1 MLVFPIRQR
10 QVKTMLIFRCTG
22 CEEVIIADDDE
33 DPDATCNRLMDHIAK
48 CQLATFDF
56 EATTEAARQTID
68 VIRSVIRDKLK
79 LRLH

>member
-1 MLVFPIRQR
+1 
-10 QVKTMLIFRCTG
+10 MLIFRCTG

-33 DPDATCNRLMDHIAK
+33 DPDVTCNRLVDHIAK

-56 EATTEAARQTID
+56 EATIKAARQTIG
-68 VIRSVIRDKLK
+68 VIRSFIWVKLK